1 MIGLHQNQ
9 KVDVAR
15 RIVAT
20 AADYAFA
27 IGLFFVIAILSGRTL
42 ASLITALLFLYRDAP
57 GRLFDGASPGKWLLS
72 MKVVGDR
79 GQVSDRTISFKRNLT
94 MASFFISLG
103 VLTPLFRVLPWL
115 RAPHALVPALAIG
128 LFFLVLETYKLLS
141 DEKQQRIGDLLAG
154 TRVVDRH
161 PQPYRH
167 GL

>member
-1 MIGLHQNQ
+1 MALHQNQ

-27 IGLFFVIAILSGRTL
+27 IGLFFLIAVLSGRTL
-42 ASLITALLFLYRDAP
+42 ASLVTAVLFLYRDAP
-57 GRLFDGASPGKWLLS
+57 GQLFDGTSPGKWLLS

-79 GQVSDRTISFKRNLT
+79 GQPCDRLNSFKRNLT

-103 VLTPLFRVLPWL
+103 LLTPLFRVLPWL
-115 RAPHALVPALAIG
+115 RAPHALLPALAIG
-128 LFFLVLETYKLLS
+128 LLLLALETYKLLT
-141 DEKQQRIGDLLAG
+141 DERQNRIGDLLAG

-161 PQPYRH
+161 PQPYRP